1 MTETD
6 VLIIGGGIAGAS
18 TAYHL
23 SQHGHEVTLLERGAI
38 ASEASGVNA
47 GSIGAIGWGSAPDL
61 EAYLTM
67 GSLEIFQILQL
78 DLGYDIAFR
87 QSGCLQAIHTEAQY
101 MYIRDRVQHLQA
113 HGHSVELLSSRE
125 ARNIEPAFNPALL
138 GCLYMPLRAQADP
151 KPATRA
157 LAAAAARS
165 GARIRTQHAVTSVQ
179 QQPDDTY
186 LVETPYDTFAAGRL
200 IIAAGAWCAEIGMWL
215 GLHIPIKPVRGQMWA
230 TEQLPPRVFHTISSA
245 ESALDWHHG
254 PGNDH
259 ETPPHLTHCGSV
271 RRTRHLYGRQT
282 RDGDIIF
289 GGDRQLVG
297 YNTVPDPAG
306 IEVNHAHAAEV
317 LPLLSTLSITRTWAG
332 LMPFSLDGAPLIG
345 QILQRRNLYIVSG
358 LASSGFG
365 RGPMAGKLLADTIH
379 TGQPHPVLAEAD
391 PARCVTVTDATS

>member
-6 VLIIGGGIAGAS
+6 LLIIGGGIAGAS

-23 SQHGHEVTLLERGAI
+23 AQQGHDVTLLERGEI

-47 GSIGAIGWGSAPDL
+47 GSIGAIGWGNAPDL

-67 GSLEIFQILQL
+67 GSLEIFQSLQL

-101 MYIRDRVQHLQA
+101 VYTRDRVQHLRA

-125 ARNIEPAFNPALL
+125 ARNIEPELNSALL
-138 GCLYMPLRAQADP
+138 GCMYMPLRAQAEP
-151 KPATRA
+151 KQATRA
-157 LAAAAARS
+157 LAAAAARH
-165 GARIRTQHAVTSVQ
+165 GARIRTQYAVTTIQ
-179 QQPDDTY
+179 QRPDDTY
-186 LVETPYDTFAAGRL
+186 LVETAHDTFVAGIL
-200 IIAAGAWCAEIGMWL
+200 VIAAGAWCAEIGMWL
-215 GLHIPIKPVRGQMWA
+215 GLRIPIKPVRGQMWA
-230 TEQLPPRVFHTISSA
+230 TDQLPPRVFHTISSA
-245 ESALDWHHG
+245 ESVMDWHYV

-259 ETPPHLTHCGSV
+259 ETPPHLTHHSSV

-282 RDGDIIF
+282 HDGDIIF

-297 YNTVPDPAG
+297 YNTAPDPAG

-317 LPLLSTLSITRTWAG
+317 LPLLSTLSIVRTWAG

-345 QILQRRNLYIVSG
+345 QIPQRRNLYIVSG

-365 RGPMAGKLLADTIH
+365 RGPMAGKLLAEAIH
-379 TGQPHPVLAEAD
+379 TGQPHPVLTEAD
-391 PARCVTVTDATS
+391 PARCVTVAE